1 MLLAKLALGFCGTV
15 AVAGAYTLREGVMR
29 VDEDHMD
36 GRHVHVWVPAAIVPM
51 AMHVIPSR
59 HFKHAAAPVVTRDT
73 PAPLFKPPPP
83 QAGPWLPT
91 LRALTKELKK
101 YPEAELVEVK
111 DANQHVRIRTHQG
124 KLLIDVTEPG
134 ETVHLACPLAM
145 IEDVTRELEAKSPA
159 A

>member
-59 HFKHAAAPVVTRDT
+59 HLKHAAA
-73 PAPLFKPPPP
+73 

>member
-15 AVAGAYTLREGVMR
+15 AVAGAYTFHEGVMR
-29 VDEDHMD
+29 VDEDHYD

-51 AMHVIPSR
+51 ALHVVPSR
-59 HFKHAAAPVVTRDT
+59 HLEHAVAHARS
-73 PAPLFKPPPP
+73 
-83 QAGPWLPT
+83 WLPT
-91 LRALTKELKK
+91 LQALTKELKK
-101 YPEAELVEVK
+101 YPEAELVEVE

-134 ETVHLACPLAM
+134 ETVHVACPLVM
-145 IEDVTRELEAKSPA
+145 MEDIARELEARSPA

>member
-59 HFKHAAAPVVTRDT
+59 HFKHAAA
-73 PAPLFKPPPP
+73 

>member
-59 HFKHAAAPVVTRDT
+59 HFKHAAA
-73 PAPLFKPPPP
+73 

-111 DANQHVRIRTHQG
+111 DANQHVLIRTHQG